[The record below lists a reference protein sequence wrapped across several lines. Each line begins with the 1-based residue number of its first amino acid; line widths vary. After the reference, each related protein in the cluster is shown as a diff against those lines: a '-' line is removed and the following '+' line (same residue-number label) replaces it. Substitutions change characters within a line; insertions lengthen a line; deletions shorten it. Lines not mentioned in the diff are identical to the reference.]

1 MRDRLTIGTFRASAL
16 TIILTL
22 AGILVF
28 LVREGI
34 PALTKK
40 PFEDLRF
47 AVHPNNPVQKLSA
60 DQCRAL
66 FQKNLA
72 WPDAG
77 GPHTPVLPIHLY
89 NLERYVGSQA
99 TPEKIKAFLDSVA
112 QVTGILV
119 ALPPTWLPTSLRPI
133 RVEWS
138 AWEALLGSTRWSPT
152 YEPLPE
158 VGLWPLLL
166 GSLWVALLG
175 LLITIPLGIAMAIY
189 VAEFLPRTL
198 YYPMKVLWE
207 VVAGLPSVVV
217 GFWGLVVLVPWLQKS
232 FHLTTGETAL
242 TAALLLGWMTIPLM
256 ASLSEEALSN
266 VPRLLVEA
274 SYGLGAT
281 PWQTILRVKI
291 PAIRSSLLTATLLS
305 AGRILGETM
314 IVLIVSGNAPVLPT
328 SPLSPVRTLPAT
340 LAAELGEAPVGS
352 YHYHTLFFLGLILF
366 LLTLAINIL
375 AYAITPAEKNP

>member
-1 MRDRLTIGTFRASAL
+1 MRDRIITGAFQASAL

-22 AGILVF
+22 VGILLF
-28 LVREGI
+28 LAYEGL

-40 PFEDLRF
+40 PFQDLRF
-47 AVHPNNPVQKLSA
+47 AVHPSNPIQKLSA
-60 DQCRAL
+60 HECRAL
-66 FQKNLA
+66 FQKNLT
-72 WPDAG
+72 WPDLG
-77 GPHTPVLPIHLY
+77 GPDAPILPIHLS
-89 NLERYVGSQA
+89 NLERYVGNQA
-99 TPEKIKAFLDSVA
+99 TPEKIRAFLDSVA
-112 QVTGILV
+112 QVPGILM
-119 ALPPTWLPTSLRPI
+119 ALPPALLPPSLRPI
-133 RVEWS
+133 EVEWS
-138 AWEALLGSTRWSPT
+138 AWTALFGSSRWSPT

-158 VGLWPLLL
+158 VGIWPLLL
-166 GSLWVALLG
+166 GSLWVTFLSLLV
-175 LLITIPLGIAMAIY
+175 TIPLGIAMAIY
-189 VAEFLPRTL
+189 VAEFLPRAL

-217 GFWGLVVLVPWLQKS
+217 GFWGLVVLVPWLQRS

-242 TAALLLGWMTIPLM
+242 AAALLLGWMTIPLM
-256 ASLSEEALSN
+256 ASLSEEALSS

-281 PWQTILRVKI
+281 TWQTILRVKI

-314 IVLIVSGNAPVLPT
+314 IVLIVSGNAPVIPT

-366 LLTLAINIL
+366 LLTLVLNIL
-375 AYAITPAEKNP
+375 AYAITPAEKTV